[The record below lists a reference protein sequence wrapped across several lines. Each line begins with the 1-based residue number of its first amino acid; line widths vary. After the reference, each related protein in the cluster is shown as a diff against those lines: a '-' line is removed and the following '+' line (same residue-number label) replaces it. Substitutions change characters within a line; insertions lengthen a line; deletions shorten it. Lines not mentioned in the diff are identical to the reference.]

1 MYRETCVLLS
11 VTWFRVLNNL
21 QETGTTVIEL
31 KHMTKRLEVSVL
43 ILLFCTYFEPVI
55 ILVEDI
61 QMLIC
66 VILSC
71 RYV

>member
-1 MYRETCVLLS
+1 MLLS

-71 RYV
+71 PYV

>member
-1 MYRETCVLLS
+1 MLLS